1 MFSQVRQALDSLAA
15 ALDGVGSAPAGE
27 LREALALAKP
37 LRARIEMLETA
48 VASRIAACERHG
60 DGGAGVLHQVAAV
73 PRSDAAR
80 NVRAAAELERV
91 PAARTALADGEMCMA
106 NAARLARAARS
117 VSPEAVQG
125 DADLVEQ
132 AKTLPPDEFAHASQR
147 WTAQQQNAAGLAER
161 HRRNRR
167 NRNVRF
173 WNGEDGTVQ
182 MRGAFDAEMGAR
194 IQTRIR
200 DEAERLRQ
208 ADRRLQR
215 TLAAEKPGTASGGD
229 YAAGAAALDAT
240 VPDNSVRGDTP
251 HGAGAVRTRDQRMA
265 DALDTILT
273 RTARD
278 TSTGCSHPDGADP
291 DPSDLVAAD
300 PTAAGAAANGT
311 ARCDETTPTAGCG
324 AMSHEGTGARCSC
337 AASDSAELGGA
348 DSVAHTRPSTQ
359 VIVRADLADLLGGS
373 GIGEIAGTGPVPG
386 DVVDRLCCNAEVSI
400 VLFDTELNPVYEA
413 VLSRAPTAAQR
424 RALIARDGG
433 CIGCGAP
440 PGECEA
446 HHIIPWQRR
455 GPTRIDNLVLVCW
468 SCHDKIHDHNW
479 QVVKRKGRY
488 RLRPPDPTSA
498 PNPARSRKPASP
510 NSQPRTGTA
519 ARTGERA
526 RTGKPART
534 GERARSA
541 EPAQPRRP
549 ARSGA
554 AALFP

>member
-265 DALDTILT
+265 DALDRILT
-273 RTARD
+273 DTAPARTASAHNAAIPG
-278 TSTGCSHPDGADP
+278 TSCCGESRNRASGETV
-291 DPSDLVAAD
+291 SDD
-300 PTAAGAAANGT
+300 TAAGGSCA
-311 ARCDETTPTAGCG
+311 TPD
-324 AMSHEGTGARCSC
+324 GTGPRC
-337 AASDSAELGGA
+337 ADSAGHQG
-348 DSVAHTRPSTQ
+348 PSTQ
-359 VIVRADLADLLGGS
+359 VIVRADLADLLDGN
-373 GIGEIAGTGPVPG
+373 GIGEIVGTGPIPG
-386 DVVDRLCCNAEVSI
+386 DVLDRLCCNAEVSI
-400 VLFDTELNPVYEA
+400 VLFDKELNPVYEA
-413 VLSRAPTAAQR
+413 VVSRAPTAAQR

-446 HHIIPWQRR
+446 HHVIPWKRG

-479 QVVKRKGRY
+479 QVVKRGGRH
-488 RLRPPDPTSA
+488 RLWPPDPTSA
-498 PNPARSRKPASP
+498 PNPAPSRKPAKP
-510 NSQPRTGTA
+510 KA
-519 ARTGERA
+519 HA
-526 RTGKPART
+526 RTGK
-534 GERARSA
+534 RSLSD
-541 EPAQPRRP
+541 EPAQAHRS